1 MRSTGNDTRLATLVL
16 GAVVGFVSGALMQA
30 ASSISVG
37 RATRM
42 GAPARSFSA
51 STRSMRFLVMGA
63 LLTAGLVFADETPA
77 EISKKSRERGALNL
91 VGLTADLKLVTTGS
105 DGKSKEQVLSTT
117 SKTID
122 GKSHA
127 LARFSQPASVAG
139 VAVLTVS
146 GAQGEGDD
154 VSLYLPKLK
163 RVRKVAK
170 SDRGK
175 AFMDTDFSYADIGS
189 NGARDEDTKR
199 LADDKV
205 EGRDCYVLEG
215 KGDDSSPYGMVKM
228 FVDKETSVPMKV
240 EYADKDGKPA
250 KVYRTLKLKK
260 FKDRVLAS
268 DSVMENLKSGS
279 KTQMT
284 VLKLEEATL
293 GDDAFTD
300 RALERG

>member
-1 MRSTGNDTRLATLVL
+1 MRLMLMSALVCATV
-16 GAVVGFVSGALMQA
+16 AL
-30 ASSISVG
+30 
-37 RATRM
+37 
-42 GAPARSFSA
+42 
-51 STRSMRFLVMGA
+51 
-63 LLTAGLVFADETPA
+63 ADETAA

-91 VGLTADLKLVTTGS
+91 VGLTAELKLVTTGA
-105 DGKSKEQVLSTT
+105 DGKSREQVLTST
-117 SKTID
+117 SKTIN

-127 LARFSQPASVAG
+127 LARFSQPAGVSG
-139 VAVLTVS
+139 VAVLTIA
-146 GAQGEGDD
+146 GEQGQGDD

-163 RVRKVAK
+163 RVRKVAR

-189 NGARDEDTKR
+189 NGARDEDVKR

-215 KGDDSSPYGMVKM
+215 KGDETSPYGTVKM
-228 FVDKETSVPMKV
+228 FIDKQTSVPMKV
-240 EYADKDGKPA
+240 EYADKDGKPY
-250 KVYRTLKLKK
+250 KRYRTVKLKQ
-260 FKDRVLAS
+260 FKDRVLAAE
-268 DSVMENLKSGS
+268 SVMENLQTNS

-284 VLKLEEATL
+284 VLKLDESTL

>member
-1 MRSTGNDTRLATLVL
+1 MLMSALVCATV
-16 GAVVGFVSGALMQA
+16 AL
-30 ASSISVG
+30 
-37 RATRM
+37 
-42 GAPARSFSA
+42 
-51 STRSMRFLVMGA
+51 
-63 LLTAGLVFADETPA
+63 ADETAA

-91 VGLTADLKLVTTGS
+91 VGLTAELKLVTTGA
-105 DGKSKEQVLSTT
+105 DGKSKEQVLTST
-117 SKTID
+117 SKTIN

-127 LARFSQPASVAG
+127 LARFSQPAGVSG
-139 VAVLTVS
+139 VAVLTIA
-146 GAQGEGDD
+146 GEQGQGDD

-163 RVRKVAK
+163 RVRKVAR

-189 NGARDEDTKR
+189 NGARDEDVKR

-215 KGDDSSPYGMVKM
+215 KGDETSPYGTVKM
-228 FVDKETSVPMKV
+228 FIDKQTSVPMKV
-240 EYADKDGKPA
+240 EYADKDGKPF
-250 KVYRTLKLKK
+250 KRYRTVKLKQ
-260 FKDRVLAS
+260 FKDRVLAAE
-268 DSVMENLKSGS
+268 SVMENLQTNS

-284 VLKLEEATL
+284 VLKLDESTL

>member
-1 MRSTGNDTRLATLVL
+1 MRLMLMSALVCATV
-16 GAVVGFVSGALMQA
+16 AL
-30 ASSISVG
+30 
-37 RATRM
+37 
-42 GAPARSFSA
+42 
-51 STRSMRFLVMGA
+51 
-63 LLTAGLVFADETPA
+63 ADETAA

-91 VGLTADLKLVTTGS
+91 VGLTAELKLVTTGA
-105 DGKSKEQVLSTT
+105 DGKSKEQVLTST
-117 SKTID
+117 SKTIN

-127 LARFSQPASVAG
+127 LARFSQPAGVSG
-139 VAVLTVS
+139 VAVLTIA
-146 GAQGEGDD
+146 GEQGQGDD

-163 RVRKVAK
+163 RVRKVAR

-189 NGARDEDTKR
+189 NGARDEDVKR

-215 KGDDSSPYGMVKM
+215 KGDETSPYGTVKM
-228 FVDKETSVPMKV
+228 FIDKQTSVPMKV
-240 EYADKDGKPA
+240 EYADKDGKPF
-250 KVYRTLKLKK
+250 KRYRTVKLKQ
-260 FKDRVLAS
+260 FKDRVLAAE
-268 DSVMENLKSGS
+268 SVMENLQTNS

-284 VLKLEEATL
+284 VLKLDESTL

>member
-1 MRSTGNDTRLATLVL
+1 MIRFTVMTALVCASLAW
-16 GAVVGFVSGALMQA
+16 
-30 ASSISVG
+30 
-37 RATRM
+37 
-42 GAPARSFSA
+42 
-51 STRSMRFLVMGA
+51 
-63 LLTAGLVFADETPA
+63 ADESAA
-77 EISKKSRERGALNL
+77 EISKRSREKGALNL
-91 VGLTADLKLVTTGS
+91 VGLTAELKLVSTGA
-105 DGKSKEQVLSTT
+105 DGKAKEQVLTTT
-117 SKTID
+117 SKNIS

-127 LARFSQPASVAG
+127 LARFSSPAGVAG
-139 VAVLTVS
+139 VAVLTIA
-146 GAQGEGDD
+146 GEQGQGDD

-199 LADDKV
+199 LADGKI

-215 KGDDSSPYGMVKM
+215 KGDESSPYGEVKL
-228 FVDKETSVPMKV
+228 FIDKQTSVPMQV
-240 EYADKDGKPA
+240 EYTDKNGKPL
-250 KVYRTLKLKK
+250 KRYRTLKLKQ
-260 FKDRVLAS
+260 FKDRVLAAE
-268 DSVMENLKSGS
+268 SVMENLQSGT